1 MSIVFNFTSQYVS
14 YRIAKGVCESARRV
28 NITHKQ
34 RTLRLLLE
42 KDQWD
47 FGCVWDSCMMSG
59 KHMALLWPLEI
70 EFGLR
75 THVWVQN

>member
-34 RTLRLLLE
+34 T
-42 KDQWD
+42 KD
-47 FGCVWDSCMMSG
+47 FASSLGERISG
-59 KHMALLWPLEI
+59 ILVVCGI
-70 EFGLR
+70 
-75 THVWVQN
+75 VV